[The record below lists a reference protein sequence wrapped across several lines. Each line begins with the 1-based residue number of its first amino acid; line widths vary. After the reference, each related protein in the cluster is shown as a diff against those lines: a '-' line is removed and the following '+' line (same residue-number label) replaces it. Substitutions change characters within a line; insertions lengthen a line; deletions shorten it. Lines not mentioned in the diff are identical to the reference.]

1 MVGISMDT
9 ASLTRG
15 VSTHDLNAFFNC
27 YGLSDIGYVNTIIR
41 NYTRVSDL
49 RYYRFLINNLSLEG
63 PMAFCYFDEGCSQNL
78 LGILADFVL
87 TIDQIDFVV
96 LCAQNARRI
105 NFSVRSE
112 TPEWGRGPCPEK
124 RP

>member
-1 MVGISMDT
+1 
-9 ASLTRG
+9 
-15 VSTHDLNAFFNC
+15 
-27 YGLSDIGYVNTIIR
+27 
-41 NYTRVSDL
+41 
-49 RYYRFLINNLSLEG
+49 
-63 PMAFCYFDEGCSQNL
+63 MAFCYFDEGCSQNL

-112 TPEWGRGPCPEK
+112 TPEWDAAHVLRNALKDIGFWRGAFRYGRRGHS
-124 RP
+124 RGGSF